1 MEQKKLN
8 DDMRNFKLNIGPLV
22 FNVIFCS
29 DIPNDIPNDSIFV
42 FQDSKNVFK
51 ITGISTNQ
59 PTQSVV

>member
-1 MEQKKLN
+1 MEQKKFKD
-8 DDMRNFKLNIGPLV
+8 DDMRNFELNICPLV

-29 DIPNDIPNDSIFV
+29 DIPNDSIFV

-51 ITGISTNQ
+51 ITGISNQ

>member
-1 MEQKKLN
+1 MEQKKFN
-8 DDMRNFKLNIGPLV
+8 DDDMRNFELNIGPLV

-29 DIPNDIPNDSIFV
+29 DIPNDSIFV

>member
-29 DIPNDIPNDSIFV
+29 EITNDSIFV

>member
-8 DDMRNFKLNIGPLV
+8 DDMRNFELNIGPLV

-29 DIPNDIPNDSIFV
+29 DIPNDSIFL

>member
-1 MEQKKLN
+1 MEQKKFN
-8 DDMRNFKLNIGPLV
+8 DDDMRNFELNIGPLV

-29 DIPNDIPNDSIFV
+29 DIPNDSIFV

-51 ITGISTNQ
+51 ITGISNQ

>member
-1 MEQKKLN
+1 MEQKKFN
-8 DDMRNFKLNIGPLV
+8 DDDMRNFELNIDPLV

-29 DIPNDIPNDSIFV
+29 DIPNDSIFV